1 MLAMKKL
8 LAITLLALI
17 TANAQASLRCEN
29 GIADRGDRTSEVLAK
44 CGAPASQAVTGYILD
59 KHGNEK
65 FQKEE
70 WVYGPRNG
78 GMLYFLQFEG
88 ERLVRIDSKRSN

>member
-1 MLAMKKL
+1 MLAMKKQ
-8 LAITLLALI
+8 LAIALLALI
-17 TANAQASLRCEN
+17 TTNAQASLRCEN

-59 KHGNEK
+59 KDGNEK

-70 WVYGPRNG
+70 WVYRPNNG
-78 GMLYFLQFEG
+78 NMLYFLEFEG
-88 ERLVRIDSKRSN
+88 ERLVRIDSKRGD